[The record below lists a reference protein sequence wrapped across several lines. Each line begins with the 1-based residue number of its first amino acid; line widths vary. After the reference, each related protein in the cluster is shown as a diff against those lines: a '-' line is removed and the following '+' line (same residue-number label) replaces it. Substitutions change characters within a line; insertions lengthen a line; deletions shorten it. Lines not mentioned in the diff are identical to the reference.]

1 MAVSGSSFS
10 RDGDDWYKPY
20 ILSSKYKGEIR
31 IKDEDIKYALPDS
44 WRLSN
49 GTIETAGIRD
59 LFMGSPGFLGAL
71 QHVLRTW
78 EIDAAGDYIYS
89 PPLVQ
94 VTANKYLQTER
105 TLHECAVYEGDVTLD
120 AADSPLY
127 GAFTG
132 TEGDFYYDQRF
143 SSINRYE
150 SNGNFLWLNFTPYLD
165 STMFI
170 KIPVASRSYP
180 NNTY

>member
-1 MAVSGSSFS
+1 VSGSSFS

-20 ILSSKYKGEIR
+20 LLSSKYKGEIR
-31 IKDEDIKYALPDS
+31 ITPGENIQYALPV
-44 WRLSN
+44 
-49 GTIETAGIRD
+49 GIRSQ
-59 LFMGSPGFLGAL
+59 FMDSPSFLGAL

-78 EIDAAGDYIYS
+78 EIDSSGDYIYS

-94 VTANKYLQTER
+94 VTASKYLQTEQ
-105 TLHECAVYEGDVTLD
+105 TLQECAIYEGDVTID

-132 TEGDFYYDQRF
+132 TEGDFYYNQVY

-150 SNGNFLWLNFTPYLD
+150 SNGNFLWLNFQPYD
-165 STMFI
+165 DKPMFM
-170 KIPVASRSYP
+170 KIPIISRSYP